1 MKTKTG
7 QLEKLNV
14 DTLTR
19 DIQDDWKN
27 FVISKI
33 NNHVVRLSVIKR
45 DFYWHLHQYS
55 DEFFYVIEG
64 KLFVDLE
71 DRTEAL
77 SPGQMITIPKNV
89 KHRTR
94 AKERTIVLCFESQD
108 NDVRGDI

>member
-1 MKTKTG
+1 MEIKTG

-14 DTLTR
+14 DTLTK

-27 FVISKI
+27 FVISEI
-33 NNHVVRLSVIKR
+33 NNHVVRLSVIKK
-45 DFYWHLHQYS
+45 DFYWHLHRDS
-55 DEFFYVIEG
+55 DEFFYIIEG

-71 DRTEAL
+71 DRTETL

-94 AKERTIVLCFESQD
+94 AKERTIVLCFESKD
-108 NDVRGDI
+108 NDVRGNI